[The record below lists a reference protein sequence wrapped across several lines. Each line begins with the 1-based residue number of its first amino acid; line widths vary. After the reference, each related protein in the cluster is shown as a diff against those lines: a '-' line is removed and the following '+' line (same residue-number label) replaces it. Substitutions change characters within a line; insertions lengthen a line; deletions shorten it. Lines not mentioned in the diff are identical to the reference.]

1 MLAICFPISSKT
13 NLRLIFS
20 GWNYRCELKLPQ
32 DQGGHQH
39 NSNIFS
45 KVTQPQLCCQYVTI
59 YSATG
64 FGQQTHTKIWPCSI
78 FRDRNTGHNI
88 FGAILNENTHKERIC
103 EVWLADRLTPLL
115 CLTPTGAVQVAR
127 AIIILT

>member
-1 MLAICFPISSKT
+1 MLAIYFPIISKA
-13 NLRLIFS
+13 NLCLIFS

-45 KVTQPQLCCQYVTI
+45 KVTQPHLCCQYTTI
-59 YSATG
+59 YSATA
-64 FGQQTHTKIWPCSI
+64 FGQQTRTKSWPCSI
-78 FRDRNTGHNI
+78 FRNHNTGHNI
-88 FGAILNENTHKERIC
+88 FGVILSENTNKERRS
-103 EVWLADRLTPLL
+103 EVWLADRLTPLF